1 MSLKIK
7 FVNGIFWS
15 FLQQFS
21 TQIISFIVQIIL
33 ARILLPSEFGL
44 IGMLTVFMGIGSA
57 LFEGGMANSLIR
69 ETTVNKRDYSTIFF
83 FNLVISSFLY
93 LFFYLFAPFI
103 AKFYN
108 QPSIT
113 DIARVYGLSF
123 IFLAFGTVQNTILLK
138 EMNFKKQAY
147 ISFPALLIGSTF
159 GIYLAYNGFGV
170 WSLVYSMLITNF
182 LNTLLL
188 WVSSDW
194 RPEFIFDWDKFK
206 SHFNFG
212 YKMTISSILDSL
224 FSNVYQII
232 IGKKYNSDLVGYYTR
247 ANSLMMLPIGNISS
261 ILNKV
266 VFPLFSSV
274 HDDIIK
280 LRDLYKKI
288 MAMVFFIVSPLI
300 VLMILLSKEIVVL
313 LFTDKWLPS
322 VPIFQILC
330 VSGLLYPLHLYNLM
344 ILQVKGKSSLF
355 LKLEIIKKVIA
366 VFVIG
371 VSIYF
376 GFYALIIGSVITST
390 LSLFI
395 NTYYA
400 GEFIQYPMKSQLWDL
415 APILFISILMAI
427 GVYFLNVIFIDF
439 SNLWRLLFS
448 SCLGGCIYLFF
459 AFFFRNQSMNELIKI
474 INNR

>member
-1 MSLKIK
+1 
-7 FVNGIFWS
+7 
-15 FLQQFS
+15 
-21 TQIISFIVQIIL
+21 
-33 ARILLPSEFGL
+33 
-44 IGMLTVFMGIGSA
+44 
-57 LFEGGMANSLIR
+57 
-69 ETTVNKRDYSTIFF
+69 
-83 FNLVISSFLY
+83 
-93 LFFYLFAPFI
+93 
-103 AKFYN
+103 
-108 QPSIT
+108 
-113 DIARVYGLSF
+113 
-123 IFLAFGTVQNTILLK
+123 
-138 EMNFKKQAY
+138 
-147 ISFPALLIGSTF
+147 
-159 GIYLAYNGFGV
+159 
-170 WSLVYSMLITNF
+170 
-182 LNTLLL
+182 
-188 WVSSDW
+188 
-194 RPEFIFDWDKFK
+194 
-206 SHFNFG
+206 
-212 YKMTISSILDSL
+212 
-224 FSNVYQII
+224 
-232 IGKKYNSDLVGYYTR
+232 
-247 ANSLMMLPIGNISS
+247 
-261 ILNKV
+261 
-266 VFPLFSSV
+266 
-274 HDDIIK
+274 
-280 LRDLYKKI
+280 

-474 INNR
+474 INKR